1 MAFFCL
7 LKPKASLATNWY
19 CPNSTAYYNCYVS
32 GFCGDCVD
40 YDSLPS
46 CVGSTNC
53 NCKPTGLECGSGGQD
68 VCEGAAGGW
77 NYKYS
82 AKCVREKPDPQTGE
96 CSAKWYWKYNNCNA
110 GDRCEDPSVGN
121 TAGACGGTVDAG
133 SNSSGHILAG
143 QCAAGACPSV
153 GCRNGGWYKTCCK
166 YNDYGAGGPSVGD
179 TLTGQISSCANCRY
193 TDCCS
198 GDGGVCVWGTSC
210 TAGAALSSQN
220 FCWHLGSAPSPTSG
234 PTPTPGP
241 TDAPPEGGTGS
252 AMHIKIRE
260 DKCSSKNKCVV
271 GETIN
276 IKVCQKPKRCFEKSC
291 FYNKINVYTVRQPAG
306 VASGTVLC
314 TAEGFSSKPHCNS
327 CDFLNNDFNTGQDDS
342 CDWNT
347 TGFPPGQYT
356 LGVYYGGHS
365 DAFCKDGA
373 ASAQATFTLLSQ
385 AVPTSTPTPCPA
397 QYDFTESNQSA
408 INSYCVAAGYSCSAP
423 NVWASLSCHRAVTGW
438 FPFGSACINPY
449 CTGCACLTP
458 TPTPCPSIS
467 APTGLTCN
475 VASNSISWNAVAGAD
490 HYALRVDA
498 NPSSWSGACPAT
510 SPDYCGDVYAT
521 SRSYSFSAGTS
532 YSVWVHS
539 LNSCGSWS
547 SPTYTSCSGPTPTQV
562 SCPSPSNF
570 TASDGVYGDRVY
582 LWWTALPGAT
592 GYKVYRNNVD
602 CTTLTG
608 ASTASYTDTGVSSCR
623 GITPNVKYTY
633 KLTAYFGS
641 TKCPDVTD
649 IGWADLCPS
658 SALPAAPSNM
668 AFAGTEIGWA
678 SCDIGGGK
686 QYANPF
692 NILWKDNTTN
702 EKGFKI
708 YLDDVLIATTG
719 CWSSGSC
726 GNTSIVPDP
735 SNPNYLWPSYNN
747 YSLAGACNVGCHT
760 IKVSSYC
767 QNVDGNNERE
777 SAKITKVVC
786 SSSGGSVSPSVAW
799 SAGGVGPATIS
810 WNYTPPTGVYGTL
823 FDVYRCNTDSAKP
836 GSLCNPCSSVL
847 ASGVSGNS
855 YVDNTAG
862 ITSENRC
869 YYVRAYTSV
878 CPAPC
883 TTVTPTPTCA
893 PVCSDP
899 PVLSK
904 PALGTILGVDSVTLT
919 WKAPGSW
926 GKVCPPEVT
935 DKHYVVYVSKTG
947 DSDLT
952 DNSDLVVNQRV
963 EAGTTSYTVT
973 GLNKD
978 ITYYWQVRAN
988 NGH

>member
-1 MAFFCL
+1 
-7 LKPKASLATNWY
+7 
-19 CPNSTAYYNCYVS
+19 
-32 GFCGDCVD
+32 
-40 YDSLPS
+40 
-46 CVGSTNC
+46 
-53 NCKPTGLECGSGGQD
+53 
-68 VCEGAAGGW
+68 
-77 NYKYS
+77 
-82 AKCVREKPDPQTGE
+82 
-96 CSAKWYWKYNNCNA
+96 
-110 GDRCEDPSVGN
+110 
-121 TAGACGGTVDAG
+121 
-133 SNSSGHILAG
+133 
-143 QCAAGACPSV
+143 
-153 GCRNGGWYKTCCK
+153 
-166 YNDYGAGGPSVGD
+166 
-179 TLTGQISSCANCRY
+179 
-193 TDCCS
+193 
-198 GDGGVCVWGTSC
+198 
-210 TAGAALSSQN
+210 
-220 FCWHLGSAPSPTSG
+220 
-234 PTPTPGP
+234 
-241 TDAPPEGGTGS
+241 
-252 AMHIKIRE
+252 
-260 DKCSSKNKCVV
+260 
-271 GETIN
+271 
-276 IKVCQKPKRCFEKSC
+276 
-291 FYNKINVYTVRQPAG
+291 
-306 VASGTVLC
+306 LC

-547 SPTYTSCSGPTPTQV
+547 SPTYTSC
-562 SCPSPSNF
+562 
-570 TASDGVYGDRVY
+570 
-582 LWWTALPGAT
+582 
-592 GYKVYRNNVD
+592 
-602 CTTLTG
+602 
-608 ASTASYTDTGVSSCR
+608 
-623 GITPNVKYTY
+623 
-633 KLTAYFGS
+633 
-641 TKCPDVTD
+641 
-649 IGWADLCPS
+649 
-658 SALPAAPSNM
+658 
-668 AFAGTEIGWA
+668 
-678 SCDIGGGK
+678 
-686 QYANPF
+686 
-692 NILWKDNTTN
+692 
-702 EKGFKI
+702 
-708 YLDDVLIATTG
+708 
-719 CWSSGSC
+719 
-726 GNTSIVPDP
+726 
-735 SNPNYLWPSYNN
+735 
-747 YSLAGACNVGCHT
+747 
-760 IKVSSYC
+760 
-767 QNVDGNNERE
+767 
-777 SAKITKVVC
+777 
-786 SSSGGSVSPSVAW
+786 
-799 SAGGVGPATIS
+799 
-810 WNYTPPTGVYGTL
+810 
-823 FDVYRCNTDSAKP
+823 
-836 GSLCNPCSSVL
+836 
-847 ASGVSGNS
+847 
-855 YVDNTAG
+855 
-862 ITSENRC
+862 
-869 YYVRAYTSV
+869 
-878 CPAPC
+878 

-904 PALGTILGVDSVTLT
+904 PTSGTILGVDSVTLT